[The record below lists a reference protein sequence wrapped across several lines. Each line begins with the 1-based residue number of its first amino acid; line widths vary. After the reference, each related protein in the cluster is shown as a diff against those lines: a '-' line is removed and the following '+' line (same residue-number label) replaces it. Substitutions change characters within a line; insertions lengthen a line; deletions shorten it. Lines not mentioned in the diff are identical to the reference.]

1 MTPTRH
7 TIFGT
12 ALPRG
17 LACLLLWV
25 LCLLPTAAPA
35 AELKADETDRPPTAE
50 EIENLRETQV
60 LLFQRFVEILERE
73 AAAREQ
79 KARAAEA
86 VPSAP
91 APEGEEAAASP
102 WQRQFRHA
110 WQSFRWA
117 EDTCRDMATQAAA
130 EDREWR
136 SRMMTQLGGL
146 LAAIVLVYIFALR
159 PFLAAGRKSPG
170 TGASSRPV
178 RPGIRPEQGEASTL
192 SRAEQYE
199 EWKRQRLARRDKRE

>member
-7 TIFGT
+7 TIFRT

-35 AELKADETDRPPTAE
+35 AGLKADETDRPLTAE
-50 EIENLRETQV
+50 EIENLRARQA
-60 LLFQRFVEILERE
+60 LLIQGFVEILEQQ
-73 AAAREQ
+73 AAAYEQ

-91 APEGEEAAASP
+91 APEGEEADASP
-102 WQRQFRHA
+102 WQEQFRHA
-110 WQSFRWA
+110 WQAFRWA

-130 EDREWR
+130 EAKAERTR
-136 SRMMTQLGGL
+136 LMTQLGGL
-146 LAAIVLVYIFALR
+146 SVAIILVYFFALR
-159 PFLAAGRKSPG
+159 PFLAAGRTRPDTGAFSRPNRPG
-170 TGASSRPV
+170 T
-178 RPGIRPEQGEASTL
+178 RPGRGETPTL

-199 EWKRQRLARRDKRE
+199 EWKRQRLARKDKRE